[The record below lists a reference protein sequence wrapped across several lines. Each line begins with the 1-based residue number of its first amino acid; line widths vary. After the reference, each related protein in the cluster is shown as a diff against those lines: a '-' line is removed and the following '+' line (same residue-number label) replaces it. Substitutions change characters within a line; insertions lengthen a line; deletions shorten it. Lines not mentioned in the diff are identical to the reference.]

1 MINIYRFLRYA
12 SIALMFIVVFLIV
25 AFIIPI
31 NNKYPNNEG
40 SDSLNNNNSYDN
52 PIDIQYELICKKVI
66 PYIVNAKVTIDD
78 ETYVGEVIQDIGNG
92 KEYCIEINN

>member
-1 MINIYRFLRYA
+1 
-12 SIALMFIVVFLIV
+12 MFIVVFLIV

-52 PIDIQYELICKKVI
+52 PIDIQYELISKKVI
-66 PYIVNAKVTIDD
+66 PYIVNAKVTIDNESSNVYLTQPF
-78 ETYVGEVIQDIGNG
+78 ETLSYNLSSNTFLSNE
-92 KEYCIEINN
+92 